1 MGFGLCGADSKEL
14 AVEEGSGFVVRRK
27 HPLFMVW
34 TPGQS
39 IGLIEGTRL
48 VDDGKIILGEEKRP
62 SSLTVGEFLLC
73 SEVGEVIV
81 VGPYFKG
88 FRMTL
93 KVMAESFEGANDS
106 KEFFVVDV
114 VVEFGRLHGL
124 GEESNRVPAVEK
136 VGLFKNGTESE
147 VTSIGDDTKRKGRIR
162 EGKDWGDGKGV
173 NEGAKGRF
181 LGRGPNV
188 GDVFLCESKE
198 RVCNLGIVLDE
209 ATVKV
214 AKAKEGLEFL
224 NGLWLRPFGD
234 TGNLGRVHG
243 DGSFRNDDAEI
254 FDRSLVKRAFLGFE
268 EEVVFLEAG
277 EDVVGKGVKE
287 WQGGVEE
294 ENIIKVDNEMAF
306 IDKVR
311 EDGVHK
317 GLESRGCV
325 TKTEGHDKWLEEAE
339 RALEGCFPFVTFVD
353 TDVIVTPA
361 DVKLCEVTRSL
372 ELINEFGNKR
382 KRSGIFDGDIVNGA
396 IVLDGPKGTTAS
408 FGDEEERYSKGRRGG
423 ANVTFLQVVVD
434 VFFKGE
440 ILSRGETVDTAFL
453 DVGIGFE
460 VNRMVP
466 RLMLR
471 ETVRGL
477 FAEDDVILLELCRD
491 VIEILDRD
499 EVGSESDRVCL
510 LGANENGMRFLE
522 LSVYLKEAYR
532 HDCTVILI
540 CYRQVI

>member
-62 SSLTVGEFLLC
+62 SSLTAGEFLLC

-81 VGPYFKG
+81 VGPYFEG

-93 KVMAESFEGANDS
+93 EVMAESFEGVNDS
-106 KEFFVVDV
+106 EEFLVVDV

-124 GEESNRVPAVEK
+124 GEESNRVPSIEE
-136 VGLFKNGTESE
+136 VGLFKNGTKSK
-147 VTSIGDDTKRKGRIR
+147 VTSISNDTKRKGGIR
-162 EGKDWGDGKGV
+162 EGEDRGDGKGI

-181 LGRGPNV
+181 LGCGPNV

-198 RVCNLGIVLDE
+198 RVCNLGIILDE
-209 ATVKV
+209 ATIKV
-214 AKAKEGLEFL
+214 AKAEEGLEFL
-224 NGLWLRPFGD
+224 NGLWLGPFGD
-234 TGNLGRVHG
+234 TRNLGRVHG
-243 DGSFRNDDAEI
+243 NRSFRNDDAEV
-254 FDRSLVKRAFLGFE
+254 FDRSLVERAFLGFE

-277 EDVVGKGVKE
+277 EDVMGKGVKE

-294 ENIIKVDNEMAF
+294 ENIIKVDNKMAF
-306 IDKVR
+306 INKVG

-325 TKTEGHDKWLEEAE
+325 TKTKGHDEWLKEAE
-339 RALEGCFPFVTFVD
+339 RALEGCFPFITFVD
-353 TDVIVTPA
+353 TDVIVTPT
-361 DVKLCEVTRSL
+361 DVELCEVTRSF
-372 ELINEFGNKR
+372 ELIDEFGNKR
-382 KRSGIFDGDIVNGA
+382 KGSGILDGNIVNGV
-396 IVLDGPKGTTAS
+396 IVLDGPKGATAT
-408 FGDEEERYSKGRRGG
+408 FGDEEERYGQRRRRW

-434 VFFKGE
+434 VFFEGE
-440 ILSRGETVDTAFL
+440 ILSRGETVDTMFL
-453 DVGIGFE
+453 DVGIWFE

-466 RLMLR
+466 WLMLR
-471 ETVRGL
+471 
-477 FAEDDVILLELCRD
+477 
-491 VIEILDRD
+491 
-499 EVGSESDRVCL
+499 
-510 LGANENGMRFLE
+510 
-522 LSVYLKEAYR
+522 
-532 HDCTVILI
+532 
-540 CYRQVI
+540 